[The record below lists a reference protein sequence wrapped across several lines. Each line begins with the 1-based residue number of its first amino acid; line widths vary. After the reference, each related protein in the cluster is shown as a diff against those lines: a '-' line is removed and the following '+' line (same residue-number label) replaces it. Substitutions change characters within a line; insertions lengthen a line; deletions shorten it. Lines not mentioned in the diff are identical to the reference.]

1 VQGNFKRSIKI
12 KQPYFFQRNNVIYM
26 NKIWLI
32 FKREYITRVRNKTFL
47 LSTFLLPIVMILFF
61 FGSAYFALSSK
72 DKLKKIA
79 VVNDPGMFR
88 SNLRSDS
95 VRMLFDF
102 TINVDSNNFDSKGYD
117 GVLNLNNDSVTK
129 KFTLH
134 SKKQLGLDGKQ
145 IIENRLDR
153 AFEKNQLQKKGI
165 QKETLDSI
173 NKESMGAFTIENRLT
188 SEKGKSEQVN
198 AAVNYGVGF
207 GSGIL
212 IYITMFIFG
221 AMVMRGV
228 MEEKTNRIAEVMVSS
243 VKPFQLM
250 MGKIIGIA
258 AVGLT
263 QFFLWVIL
271 IMVLSSAAAAF
282 LPAEMIQQA
291 GNANKS
297 MPGGMAGNTEMAM
310 KIMELQKDISN
321 INWTLIIS
329 CFIFYFLG
337 GYLFYAS
344 LFAAVGSVVN
354 EDPQEAQALMLP
366 ITMPIIF
373 AFIIMSSNLNTP
385 DSKIMVWSSMIPFT
399 SPIVMMGRIPSGVPG
414 WQLAISMVSLI
425 AGFIFTT
432 WLASKIYRTGILMY
446 GKKASWKEMF
456 KWAFRKS

>member
-1 VQGNFKRSIKI
+1 
-12 KQPYFFQRNNVIYM
+12 M

-32 FKREYITRVRNKTFL
+32 FQREYITRVRNKTFL
-47 LSTFLLPIVMILFF
+47 LSTFLLPIAMILFI
-61 FGSAYFALSSK
+61 FGSAYFAMSSK
-72 DKLKKIA
+72 DKLKRVA
-79 VVNDPGMFR
+79 VVNAPAMF
-88 SNLRSDS
+88 SANLKSDS
-95 VRMLFDF
+95 ARILFDYP
-102 TINVDSNNFDSKGYD
+102 TGVDSTNFDTKGYD
-117 GVLNLNNDSVTK
+117 AILNLNNDTVSK
-129 KFTLH
+129 RFTIH
-134 SKKQLGLDGKQ
+134 SKKQLGMDGKQ
-145 IIENRLDR
+145 TIENRLDR
-153 AFEKNQLQKKGI
+153 AFEKNQLQQNGI
-165 QKETLDSI
+165 QKDILDSI
-173 NKESMGAFTIENRLT
+173 NKKSMGAFTIDNRLT

-263 QFFLWVIL
+263 QLFLWVVL
-271 IMVLSSAAAAF
+271 IMILSSAAAAF
-282 LPAEMIQQA
+282 LPTEMIQQA
-291 GNANKS
+291 GEANKAVPGS
-297 MPGGMAGNTEMAM
+297 MGGSNAMAM
-310 KIMELQKDISN
+310 KMMDLQKDISS
-321 INWTLIIS
+321 INWGMIIS
-329 CFIFYFLG
+329 CFVFYFLG

-344 LFAAVGSVVN
+344 LFAAIGSVIN
-354 EDPQEAQALMLP
+354 EDPQEAQSLMLP

-373 AFIIMSSNLNTP
+373 AFIILSSNLNTP
-385 DSKIMVWSSMIPFT
+385 DSKVMVWASIIPFT
-399 SPIVMMGRIPSGVPG
+399 SPIVMMGRVPSGVPG
-414 WQLAISMVSLI
+414 WQLALSMALLI

-432 WLASKIYRTGILMY
+432 WLAGKIYRTGILMY